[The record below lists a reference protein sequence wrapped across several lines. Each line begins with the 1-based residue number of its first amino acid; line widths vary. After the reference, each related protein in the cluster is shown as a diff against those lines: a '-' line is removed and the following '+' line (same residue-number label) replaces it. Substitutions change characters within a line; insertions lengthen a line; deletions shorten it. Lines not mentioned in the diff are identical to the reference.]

1 MHSRILS
8 SYGKDF
14 LQWHFKKLLFAEKKI
29 ELQFLFLIHM
39 CSTSKASVL
48 RQFCTEIN
56 KKQKKRPGLH
66 PLSKLANC
74 EISVCAYRDAHS
86 CNCICPSHF
95 HTESLTYPLSL
106 ILLQERS
113 FMFYSKQTSEI
124 KKKCC
129 WRDGSRVKSIHCS
142 CPEHS
147 FTS

>member
-1 MHSRILS
+1 
-8 SYGKDF
+8 
-14 LQWHFKKLLFAEKKI
+14 
-29 ELQFLFLIHM
+29 M

-124 KKKCC
+124 KKNAAGEMAQEL
-129 WRDGSRVKSIHCS
+129 RASIALAQNTALLPSR
-142 CPEHS
+142 HS
-147 FTS
+147 P